1 MPTRFEILV
10 NDDKTSTS
18 VKMVDESGSSAT
30 ATLNAENLLG
40 LIKALGSAHA
50 QMIAG
55 NGIPQLAGVKVEAIF
70 DTRWYVNPELMGE
83 ASALS
88 FYHPSF
94 GPLGFLVPI
103 DQVEYMASLLTKQV
117 ELAKQ
122 SRQAKAN

>member
-1 MPTRFEILV
+1 MSGRFEIKV
-10 NDDKTSTS
+10 ADDKSKVS
-18 VKMVDESGSSAT
+18 IKVIDESGEVT
-30 ATLNAENLLG
+30 ANLSQDDLLS
-40 LIKALGSAHA
+40 LIKALGTAHA
-50 QMIAG
+50 QLGAG
-55 NGIPQLAGVKVEAIF
+55 KPIPQIEGLRIDGIY

-103 DQVEYMASLLTKQV
+103 DQVERMVVLLNNQI

-122 SRQAKAN
+122 SRQAQAN